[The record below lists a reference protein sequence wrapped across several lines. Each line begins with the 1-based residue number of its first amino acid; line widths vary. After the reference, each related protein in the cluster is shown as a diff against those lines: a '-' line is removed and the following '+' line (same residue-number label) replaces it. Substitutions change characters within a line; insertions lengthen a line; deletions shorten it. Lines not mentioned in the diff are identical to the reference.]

1 MAPRFTSVTTKHVV
15 RPLLPAPCPV
25 TLPVL
30 LTNIIP
36 EQFPLPRMLL
46 DIDPNRTP
54 TPPPDLPHRAPTPA
68 PGRDPTPA
76 PRRDPAPAPRRDP
89 TPAPRRDPTPAPRRA
104 HTPAAPARDVSPSS
118 RESSLTPMEGSD
130 SDPDSDSSPATVTK
144 ILRPSSANIQAVKS
158 LFPDRYPHLTP
169 QEQEQ
174 KYTDF
179 RVRIFRIPLTSPSW
193 FCQVPP

>member
-1 MAPRFTSVTTKHVV
+1 
-15 RPLLPAPCPV
+15 
-25 TLPVL
+25 
-30 LTNIIP
+30 
-36 EQFPLPRMLL
+36 
-46 DIDPNRTP
+46 
-54 TPPPDLPHRAPTPA
+54 
-68 PGRDPTPA
+68 
-76 PRRDPAPAPRRDP
+76 
-89 TPAPRRDPTPAPRRA
+89 
-104 HTPAAPARDVSPSS
+104 
-118 RESSLTPMEGSD
+118 MEGSD